1 MAMQQSFPMK
11 NSYDVMIHHLTP
23 DKTEV
28 FQTLTRII
36 ALTGDWRLLVHFCIL
51 VPVNSFTM

>member
-1 MAMQQSFPMK
+1 MK